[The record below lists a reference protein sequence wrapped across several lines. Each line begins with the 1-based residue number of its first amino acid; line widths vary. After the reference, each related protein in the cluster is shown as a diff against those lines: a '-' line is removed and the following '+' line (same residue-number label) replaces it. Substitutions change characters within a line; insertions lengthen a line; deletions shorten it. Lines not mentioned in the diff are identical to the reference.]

1 MGTDLTLSN
10 VDLTD
15 NDAME
20 DIQRDNDNQTTD
32 VVMEEEE
39 DMEEMLQLQR
49 ERLDRLRN
57 VIVHGVDVETIKAS
71 QSQGKDDILFQ
82 TINHIPF
89 QENPCRDPS
98 LTLVMPVVVLIL
110 YLFISIAYA
119 IRHIALFDKR
129 PNDVMTS
136 ELTNSTIH
144 SLDQDLHI
152 LLFES
157 DGHGNKSW
165 LSQHDGFIDMERD
178 KRATVSDVN
187 PKDRY
192 RMQIDPPS
200 WVC

>member
-1 MGTDLTLSN
+1 
-10 VDLTD
+10 
-15 NDAME
+15 
-20 DIQRDNDNQTTD
+20 
-32 VVMEEEE
+32 
-39 DMEEMLQLQR
+39 
-49 ERLDRLRN
+49 
-57 VIVHGVDVETIKAS
+57 
-71 QSQGKDDILFQ
+71 
-82 TINHIPF
+82 
-89 QENPCRDPS
+89 
-98 LTLVMPVVVLIL
+98 MPVVVLIL

-129 PNDVMTS
+129 PNDVMIS

-157 DGHGNKSW
+157 DDHGNKSW

>member
-1 MGTDLTLSN
+1 M
-10 VDLTD
+10 
-15 NDAME
+15 
-20 DIQRDNDNQTTD
+20 
-32 VVMEEEE
+32 
-39 DMEEMLQLQR
+39 
-49 ERLDRLRN
+49 
-57 VIVHGVDVETIKAS
+57 
-71 QSQGKDDILFQ
+71 
-82 TINHIPF
+82 
-89 QENPCRDPS
+89 
-98 LTLVMPVVVLIL
+98 TLVMPVVVLIL